1 MKRGG
6 QGGSP
11 HAPAT
16 PLGAPPPLSYKRH
29 PSPHFSLTPP
39 REGSLSPSRIY
50 PPWSR
55 TSEIHVPGGYS
66 ARKSCAS
73 AASLERGGGGCSV
86 PRTCV
91 RARMLC
97 CFAALGLPLDLEI
110 GKRSSTSTTS
120 LDSLSFVGLQGY
132 VLYGYTSARCLYL
145 VDRSWYIVVPIVG
158 KFVFSMLR
166 TLQWY
171 QSRIYASI
179 LCTGS
184 THMSMWS
191 MMIILLL
198 LSCTLDIGGI
208 VG

>member
-1 MKRGG
+1 MNEGG
-6 QGGSP
+6 EGQP
-11 HAPAT
+11 HGRRPT
-16 PLGAPPPLSYKRH
+16 PWVPPSSYKRS
-29 PSPHFSLTPP
+29 PSSHLSLTPP

-66 ARKSCAS
+66 ARKSCAF
-73 AASLERGGGGCSV
+73 AASLEQGGGGCSV
-86 PRTCV
+86 SCTCV
-91 RARMLC
+91 RARMRC

-110 GKRSSTSTTS
+110 GKRSYTSTTS

-158 KFVFSMLR
+158 NFLFSMLR

-171 QSRIYASI
+171 QSQIYA
-179 LCTGS
+179 
-184 THMSMWS
+184 
-191 MMIILLL
+191 
-198 LSCTLDIGGI
+198 
-208 VG
+208 

>member
-1 MKRGG
+1 MWKRWG
-6 QGGSP
+6 QTHGWAHG
-11 HAPAT
+11 
-16 PLGAPPPLSYKRH
+16 PLGSLPLPIKGAPSLP
-29 PSPHFSLTPP
+29 SLTPP

-50 PPWSR
+50 SPWSR
-55 TSEIHVPGGYS
+55 TSQIHVPGGYS

-73 AASLERGGGGCSV
+73 SASLELGGGGCSV

-91 RARMLC
+91 RARMRC

-145 VDRSWYIVVPIVG
+145 VDRSWYMVVPIVG
-158 KFVFSMLR
+158 KFLFSMLR

-171 QSRIYASI
+171 QSRIYA
-179 LCTGS
+179 
-184 THMSMWS
+184 
-191 MMIILLL
+191 
-198 LSCTLDIGGI
+198 
-208 VG
+208 

>member
-1 MKRGG
+1 MECPPTWMKEGRG
-6 QGGSP
+6 QP
-11 HAPAT
+11 PWPAAT
-16 PLGAPPPLSYKRH
+16 PLGAPPSSYKR
-29 PSPHFSLTPP
+29 SPPPHLSLTPP

-91 RARMLC
+91 RARMRC
-97 CFAALGLPLDLEI
+97 WFAALGLPLDLEI

-145 VDRSWYIVVPIVG
+145 VDRSWYIVHIIG
-158 KFVFSMLR
+158 NFLFSMLR

-171 QSRIYASI
+171 QSRIYA
-179 LCTGS
+179 
-184 THMSMWS
+184 
-191 MMIILLL
+191 
-198 LSCTLDIGGI
+198 
-208 VG
+208 